1 MRPPRSRG
9 SRIYLIQLVAVA
21 AGLILVVAGA
31 WRVGVVTIGVSF
43 LIAAAL
49 RAVVTPDQYGMLRVR
64 GKAFDM
70 AWMLLLGGALVF
82 LAVNI
87 PSQPPL

>member
-9 SRIYLIQLVAVA
+9 SRIYLIQLAAVLV
-21 AGLILVVAGA
+21 GLVLVIAGA
-31 WRVGVVTIGVSF
+31 WRVGVATVGASF

-70 AWMLLLGGALVF
+70 AWMLVLGGSLVF